1 MVCPPSLGALESR
14 ESADAYIVIE
24 TQFLFFLPLISTIS
38 FLKPM
43 DKGPGKVG
51 PCCLRPEICNKTTNF
66 FLFLY
71 RNFQKIVFNS
81 NYNRLVIKM

>member
-1 MVCPPSLGALESR
+1 MVCPAFLGALESR
-14 ESADAYIVIE
+14 ESADAYIVIG
-24 TQFLFFLPLISTIS
+24 TQFPFFLLISTIS

-81 NYNRLVIKM
+81 NYNSLVIKM

>member
-1 MVCPPSLGALESR
+1 
-14 ESADAYIVIE
+14 
-24 TQFLFFLPLISTIS
+24 
-38 FLKPM
+38 M

-81 NYNRLVIKM
+81 NYNSLVIKMWKTQPLKMADFVRITQMKRLSSTF

>member
-1 MVCPPSLGALESR
+1 
-14 ESADAYIVIE
+14 
-24 TQFLFFLPLISTIS
+24 
-38 FLKPM
+38 M

-81 NYNRLVIKM
+81 NYNKLVIKMWKTQPLKMADFVRITQMKRLSSTF

>member
-14 ESADAYIVIE
+14 ESADAYIVIG

-66 FLFLY
+66 FLFFY

>member
-14 ESADAYIVIE
+14 ESADAYIVIG